1 MRSRR
6 HGGQDLML
14 MKLSALFFALGFWGA
29 QALGD
34 AVKPADSGTGGGMG
48 GTGHT
53 EDQSKNLPI
62 VPLSNASKVKCP
74 EGNVIGAFEL
84 RKNQTDNSSVN
95 PVVLAHKL
103 CAETVFLLEA
113 GDQVRLLLPD
123 DQLIEIKASGGA
135 SMQLQRKAHPAWEDR
150 IEVEIFA
157 RSEKVDV
164 KINNDRLTIDPGYVG
179 QIWVDKAQSFWGL
192 RKKLRP

>member
-1 MRSRR
+1 M
-6 HGGQDLML
+6 
-14 MKLSALFFALGFWGA
+14 
-29 QALGD
+29 
-34 AVKPADSGTGGGMG
+34 
-48 GTGHT
+48 
-53 EDQSKNLPI
+53 
-62 VPLSNASKVKCP
+62 
-74 EGNVIGAFEL
+74 
-84 RKNQTDNSSVN
+84 
-95 PVVLAHKL
+95 
-103 CAETVFLLEA
+103 LEA

-192 RKKLRP
+192 RRKLRP